1 MQPLNPAA
9 AGQLTAPT
17 AAKFTAAFT
26 FIFQH
31 LFVKKALTRIQIVWK
46 LQKDWLY
53 LFACSY
59 RLSLLLVFVRS
70 KAKHDLGME
79 NTKQLF
85 LYIIYIHVVNTGNG
99 QSFFC
104 LTGMDIRAGRR
115 RTQCL
120 SNIEKHTHTLTR
132 SGSPLSEWWKS
143 KTWSHLISLSDMFVP
158 VGPETDEDTQK
169 RLRVCVCVSECVRE
183 SERVLFRTFSCFP
196 GETYVLFPPVTFLG
210 RPEVKGQ
217 PPAADKVSVSWLR
230 TLRLGRWTLA

>member
-1 MQPLNPAA
+1 M
-9 AGQLTAPT
+9 
-17 AAKFTAAFT
+17 
-26 FIFQH
+26 
-31 LFVKKALTRIQIVWK
+31 KKALTRIQIVWK
-46 LQKDWLY
+46 LQRDWLY

-169 RLRVCVCVSECVRE
+169 RLHVCVCVCVWVSVWERVRE
-183 SERVLFRTFSCFP
+183 SYLGHSAVSRGRLMYFFLPSLSLGGRRSKVNHLQLITFQC
-196 GETYVLFPPVTFLG
+196 L
-210 RPEVKGQ
+210 
-217 PPAADKVSVSWLR
+217 D
-230 TLRLGRWTLA
+230 